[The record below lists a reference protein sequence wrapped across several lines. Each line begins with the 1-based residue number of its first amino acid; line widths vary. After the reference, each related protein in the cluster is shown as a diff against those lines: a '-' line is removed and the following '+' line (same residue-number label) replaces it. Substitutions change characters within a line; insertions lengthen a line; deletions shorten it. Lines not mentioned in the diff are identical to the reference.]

1 MHRLNECGA
10 VVAATRLVLERVK
23 PLAVFDL
30 PFPSGPAVSPV
41 DSLRPVV
48 WRLEVSI
55 SITGKQRHAD
65 WHNGWMSHV
74 RPTLPGGTWDD
85 EAFVEEPP
93 SESIQHCRSSQG
105 RGSDFT
111 TSSFSRR

>member
-1 MHRLNECGA
+1 M
-10 VVAATRLVLERVK
+10 AATRLVLEWVK

-30 PFPSGPAVSPV
+30 PFPSCPAVGPMHT
-41 DSLRPVV
+41 LRPVV
-48 WRLEVSI
+48 WRFEGAI

-65 WHNGWMSHV
+65 WHDGGMSQV

-85 EAFVEEPP
+85 KAFIEEPP

-105 RGSDFT
+105 RSSDFT

>member
-1 MHRLNECGA
+1 M
-10 VVAATRLVLERVK
+10 AAARLVLEWVK

-93 SESIQHCRSSQG
+93 SKSIQYSCPSQG
-105 RGSDFT
+105 RSSYLT
-111 TSSFSRR
+111 TSSFARS